1 MSSVVFRSLDIF
13 KAPFLLRINGKEKI
27 STFMGFIFS
36 LGIISFLVIFFFNS
50 DVFYHQRPTIIDQE
64 LFLQKKIKID
74 FNGENFGLVAALVDD
89 PGNVYYDETI
99 FSIKITQYVLNCS
112 THEVLDQDEK
122 SVHFCDQNDYPDDP
136 SILDTYGLWNYSCPS
151 NKSFAVY
158 GGWDESMINHFY
170 VTISLCDN
178 KTKNNTC
185 KPLNQIQ
192 EFMADKYASISY
204 KDSSYD
210 LNNYENPVQN
220 SYKNLWWTLSAD
232 VRKTATLFWKKVNIN
247 TDDGFVF
254 RHISTTGSFQLDEK
268 SLDVDLNYNQFIFQA
283 EFYSSPKKEVAVRTY
298 QKIQEVIASIGGL
311 LSLFVSI
318 GFILNGPQTR
328 LNVIKTIMNNLY
340 VFHKKKPGSGLH
352 KSKFG
357 LAEQKT
363 TLFTEEEEKNEKTP
377 QTSKSAKNILD
388 IDFAS
393 KEKGQKKKKKTAGF
407 NNYNN
412 YEGPEKKR
420 KESKNEVELSQ
431 FSQNREK
438 IDHSLLKIGSHR
450 KSNSCLENKNTP
462 PKNSRNGSS
471 SPKSIKE
478 ESILLEDF
486 KTQSCQLKKKEAEVT
501 MIKFEEVPKKTNINE
516 SIDSISLRAEIKK
529 NSKETTIENSP
540 NNRFEGSPKGNY
552 GSLKSMTKL
561 PSFTSKL
568 STIFSKFRMKTSNN
582 VTEHK
587 EVEKIIELED
597 AMNSHKAG
605 FTFSIFEYFKYNVK
619 MFFGCDLNFKEKLF
633 KKTEKAF
640 NKEVDLISILKR
652 IHEIDKMKLLVL
664 NQRQLT
670 LFDLLSKPMI
680 FVDEKKWRNSRK
692 ISKISLEDNPGFKM
706 TNVMRQGRK
715 AQKKNEEIIQCYEET
730 LKQKNNNPI
739 DERLMYFMEK
749 KVEGRNLIKNT
760 NR

>member
-64 LFLQKKIKID
+64 LFLQKKLKID
-74 FNGENFGLVAALVDD
+74 FHGDNFGLVAALVDD
-89 PGNVYYDETI
+89 PGNVYDDETI

-112 THEVLDQDEK
+112 THEILDQDEK
-122 SVHFCDQNDYPDDP
+122 ILHFCDQNDYPDDP

-158 GGWDESMINHFY
+158 GGWDEPMINHFY

-178 KTKNNTC
+178 MTKNNTC
-185 KPLNQIQ
+185 KPFNEIQ

-210 LNNYENPVQN
+210 LNNYENPIQN
-220 SYKNLWWTLSAD
+220 SYKNLWWTLSAN
-232 VRKTATLFWKKVNIN
+232 VRKTATLYWKKVNIN

-254 RHISTTGSFQLDEK
+254 RHISTIESFQLDEK

-283 EFYSSPKKEVAVRTY
+283 EFYSSPKKESATRTY

-318 GFILNGPQTR
+318 GFILNGPQNR

-340 VFHKKKPGSGLH
+340 VFHKKNPGSGLH

-363 TLFTEEEEKNEKTP
+363 TLFTEEEEKHEKTP
-377 QTSKSAKNILD
+377 QTFKNAKSILD
-388 IDFAS
+388 VDFSS
-393 KEKGQKKKKKTAGF
+393 KETAHIKRKTAGF
-407 NNYNN
+407 NNN
-412 YEGPEKKR
+412 EETEKKR
-420 KESKNEVELSQ
+420 NDSKNEAELSQ

-438 IDHSLLKIGSHR
+438 IDHSFGSHR
-450 KSNSCLENKNTP
+450 KSNSCFDNKNTP
-462 PKNSRNGSS
+462 KRMSRNSSS

-478 ESILLEDF
+478 ESILFEDF
-486 KTQSCQLKKKEAEVT
+486 HGKTQSCQLKNKEAEGI
-501 MIKFEEVPKKTNINE
+501 MIKLEEVPKKTNINE
-516 SIDSISLRAEIKK
+516 SSDSISLRAEIKK
-529 NSKETTIENSP
+529 NSKEGTIENSP
-540 NNRFEGSPKGNY
+540 NSRFEGSPKGNY
-552 GSLKSMTKL
+552 GSLRSITKL

-568 STIFSKFRMKTSNN
+568 STIFSKFRIKNSNTVN
-582 VTEHK
+582 QQHK
-587 EVEKIIELED
+587 EVQKIIELED
-597 AMNSHKAG
+597 AMNCHKTEL
-605 FTFSIFEYFKYNVK
+605 TFSIFEYFKYNLK
-619 MFFGCDLNFKEKLF
+619 IFFGCDLNFKEKLF
-633 KKTEKAF
+633 KKTEKTF

-692 ISKISLEDNPGFKM
+692 VSKISLEDNPGFKM
-706 TNVMRQGRK
+706 ANFMRQGKK

-749 KVEGRNLIKNT
+749 KVEGRNLIKNV